1 MRRAPNGLHPEGG
14 PGRRVLAEPQGTG
27 RELVPEDGEWTLTCG
42 FDWSYHEKA
51 VLDLD
56 ERKLRTHFKEVA
68 SPDVDF
74 NV

>member
-1 MRRAPNGLHPEGG
+1 MPEG
-14 PGRRVLAEPQGTG
+14 
-27 RELVPEDGEWTLTCG
+27 GEWTLTCG

-74 NV
+74 NVWNLSAPSGASHTNLQKPPAEIEKL